1 MKSRSRGRDL
11 TLRVISMAILTILET
26 GAARLADQAN
36 SNNVKK
42 RETYVATA
50 SEPSAVGRPRTF
62 GLSVYIDSYSTEQET
77 GKLLNALRIN
87 GSHGFQKALIELKTR
102 GRVVIPGRTGYEVK
116 FIRQCP
122 TKSGR
127 EIRIVLDRRMSFME
141 SYYAEP
147 SKGYDVSGLEIN
159 LNDQNK
165 GDGMLYALSKPHF
178 DQKNHQLVLEN
189 IENRPWRLTNIR

>member
-1 MKSRSRGRDL
+1 M
-11 TLRVISMAILTILET
+11 
-26 GAARLADQAN
+26 
-36 SNNVKK
+36 
-42 RETYVATA
+42 
-50 SEPSAVGRPRTF
+50 
-62 GLSVYIDSYSTEQET
+62 
-77 GKLLNALRIN
+77 
-87 GSHGFQKALIELKTR
+87 
-102 GRVVIPGRTGYEVK
+102 IPGSTGYEAK

>member
-1 MKSRSRGRDL
+1 
-11 TLRVISMAILTILET
+11 MAILTILET
-26 GAARLADQAN
+26 GAARLADKDI

-42 RETYVATA
+42 RETYVAAA

-77 GKLLNALRIN
+77 GKLLNASRIN
-87 GSHGFQKALIELKTR
+87 GLHWFQKALIELKT
-102 GRVVIPGRTGYEVK
+102 GGVVIPGSTGYEAK

-141 SYYAEP
+141 TYYAEP

-189 IENRPWRLTNIR
+189 IEYRPWRLTNIR